1 MRVLSAQLVFIG
13 DVWSGG
19 RIQLVGVG
27 WRGSAISF
35 HGAEAGAMRSP
46 QDTSR
51 ALAGSGGPG
60 LPQSEARLHGIEF
73 PMKKFLGVEV
83 GTCWGWGQNCR

>member
-13 DVWSGG
+13 DVWSGREPAG
-19 RIQLVGVG
+19 RCRVE
-27 WRGSAISF
+27 RSAISF

-51 ALAGSGGPG
+51 ALAGSGGLG

>member
-1 MRVLSAQLVFIG
+1 
-13 DVWSGG
+13 
-19 RIQLVGVG
+19 
-27 WRGSAISF
+27 
-35 HGAEAGAMRSP
+35 MRSP